1 MSLDSPELPR
11 PRGLLTTTAIFALVL
26 GIGGLG
32 IAHQLAQSI
41 EHQKS
46 RVAALKPGIA
56 DPETTGSIGP
66 SARSIVID
74 PCVARERLIVRGP

>member
-11 PRGLLTTTAIFALVL
+11 PRGLLATTAIFALVL
-26 GIGGLG
+26 GVGGFG
-32 IAHQLAQSI
+32 IAHRLAQSI

-46 RVAALKPGIA
+46 RVAALKPGIV
-56 DPETTGSIGP
+56 DPETTGSIGT